1 MRQEYNTLMNNQDR
15 VLETNP
21 TRYVV
26 AGLLIIAFF
35 FGGLAVWSIYF
46 PFQGAVIAPG
56 TVRVFGERQ
65 VVQHLEGGIIDKIL
79 VRDGDQVEAG
89 DLLIRLKSSKVKSNV
104 DILQGRLWAKQAEVA
119 RLRAEASM
127 SKAVTWPKELKDDR
141 VHQELASIKAME
153 SDIFKSRRSDLEG
166 KIQLYESQILQLGN
180 QAAGAEEELKSIQ
193 EIVANFTADLSS
205 KRGLLEKK
213 YMGKTEILT
222 LERQLAEYK
231 GRLGKLKQDIAATQQ
246 RIQEFQLRIVDVKNQ
261 YRENAVSRLGE
272 ITDQIYEVQE
282 QLKPELDARERLE
295 VRAPVAGTVINIQVH
310 TEGSGVIRSGMPLME
325 IVPKDQSLVIK
336 AQVRP
341 QDITNVHQGQ
351 KTKVN
356 LPAFHRIGTPPING
370 KVEYVSPDLMTSRAE
385 GGQAASY
392 YEVHVKVDQEDLA
405 AKGAYLSAGMPVAC
419 YITTDKRNIISY
431 LLGPLLQNVDTA
443 LRE

>member
-1 MRQEYNTLMNNQDR
+1 
-15 VLETNP
+15 
-21 TRYVV
+21 
-26 AGLLIIAFF
+26 
-35 FGGLAVWSIYF
+35 
-46 PFQGAVIAPG
+46 
-56 TVRVFGERQ
+56 
-65 VVQHLEGGIIDKIL
+65 
-79 VRDGDQVEAG
+79 
-89 DLLIRLKSSKVKSNV
+89 
-104 DILQGRLWAKQAEVA
+104 
-119 RLRAEASM
+119 
-127 SKAVTWPKELKDDR
+127 KE
-141 VHQELASIKAME
+141 ME
-153 SDIFKSRRSDLEG
+153 SDIFKSRRSDLDG

-180 QAAGAEEELKSIQ
+180 QAEGAREELKSVQ

-213 YMGKTEILT
+213 YIGKTEILT

-231 GRLGKLKQDIAATQQ
+231 GRMGKLKQDIAATQQ
-246 RIQEFQLRIVDVKNQ
+246 RIQEFQLRIVDTKNQ
-261 YRENAVSRLGE
+261 YRETAVSRLGE

-282 QLKPELDARERLE
+282 QLKPELDAKERLE

-310 TEGSGVIRSGMPLME
+310 TEGAGVIHAGMPLME
-325 IVPKDQSLVIK
+325 IVPMDQSMIIK

-356 LPAFHRIGTPPING
+356 LSAFHRIGTPPING
-370 KVEYVSPDLMTSRAE
+370 KVEYVSPDLVTSK
-385 GGQAASY
+385 GQGEHTVSY

-405 AKGAYLSAGMPVAC
+405 AKDAYLSPGMPVAC